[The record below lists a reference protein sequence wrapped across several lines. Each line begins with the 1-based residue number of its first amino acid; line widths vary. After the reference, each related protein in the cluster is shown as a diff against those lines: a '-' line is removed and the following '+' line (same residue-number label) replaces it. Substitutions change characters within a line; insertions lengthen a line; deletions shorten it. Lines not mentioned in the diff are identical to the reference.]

1 MFCPKCGNE
10 IKEAAKFCPKCGK
23 ELVNQQGSAQQ
34 NSNQAQNSQQ
44 NKNVKKHA
52 MKTISSKNMEQ
63 TTISDFGEDLVS
75 GNIKERHFAK
85 FYTLVK
91 REKRMGMLVYL
102 TILLAFVAIS
112 VIGSF
117 PEAISEYGFFFGNHS
132 GLIYGNRVAYFYL
145 VFISVNLKWIWTS
158 LHEIDCWCIE
168 NRTPGYDRIN
178 YNTCGSD
185 YRRSTPE
192 RTDSSK

>member
-10 IKEAAKFCPKCGK
+10 IKEATKFCPRCGK

-44 NKNVKKHA
+44 TKNVKKHT

-63 TTISDFGEDLVS
+63 TTTSDFGEDLVS

-91 REKRMGMLVYL
+91 REKKTGMLVYL
-102 TILLAFVAIS
+102 TILLAIVVGT
-112 VIGSF
+112 VIWSF
-117 PEAISEYGFFFGNHS
+117 PEAISEDGFFFRNFS
-132 GLIYGNRVAYFYL
+132 GDIYGNRVAYFYL
-145 VFISVNLKWIWTS
+145 VFISVDFKWIWTS

-185 YRRSTPE
+185 YRRSTPK
-192 RTDSSK
+192 RTDSSR